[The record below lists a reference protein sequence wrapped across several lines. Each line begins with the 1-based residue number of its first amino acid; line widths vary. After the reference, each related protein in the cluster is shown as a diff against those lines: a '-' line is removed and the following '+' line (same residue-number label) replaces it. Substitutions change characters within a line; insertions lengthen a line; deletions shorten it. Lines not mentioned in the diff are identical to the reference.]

1 MTPLRMT
8 VVLESPQELAPSM
21 DRCGQELLRALRRW
35 PTEVDPVA
43 LQLGMP
49 RLARRLPR
57 VGERHAALNADRMA
71 ARFGSGAAR
80 VLAAR
85 PGGGVVHIVDHVYAN
100 LARLVPRSRV
110 GVYCHDLDA
119 FEAVLHPDRLARS
132 FAFRAMV
139 RQSLGGLS
147 HAGVVFHSTR
157 SMGNQLVELGVV
169 ERDRLVQAPFGVA
182 PEFSPNAPPG
192 KEPPAVLSAIAGR
205 PYLLNVAGA
214 IPRKRLDVLVAAFR
228 ELRRRHPELL
238 LVQVGART
246 LPTADPDTAAAI
258 LQPGPVD
265 DLALAA
271 LYRGAAAVCLTS
283 QAEGFGLPVL
293 EALACGAPVVSSDLE
308 NVREVAGDAALYL
321 PVGDVPAWVD
331 LVDELLEG
339 RLTLPTLSQRL
350 DQAAPFTWERHARIV
365 LDGYRRLTS

>member
-1 MTPLRMT
+1 L
-8 VVLESPQELAPSM
+8 
-21 DRCGQELLRALRRW
+21 
-35 PTEVDPVA
+35 
-43 LQLGMP
+43 
-49 RLARRLPR
+49 
-57 VGERHAALNADRMA
+57 
-71 ARFGSGAAR
+71 
-80 VLAAR
+80 
-85 PGGGVVHIVDHVYAN
+85 
-100 LARLVPRSRV
+100 
-110 GVYCHDLDA
+110 
-119 FEAVLHPDRLARS
+119 
-132 FAFRAMV
+132 
-139 RQSLGGLS
+139 
-147 HAGVVFHSTR
+147 VFHSTR

-182 PEFSPNAPPG
+182 PEFSPNAPAG
-192 KEPPAVLSAIAGR
+192 VEPPAVHSANAGR

-214 IPRKRLDVLVAAFR
+214 IPRKRLDVLVAVFQ

-271 LYRGAAAVCLTS
+271 LYRGATAVCVTS

-293 EALACGAPVVSSDLE
+293 EALACGALVVSSDLE

-350 DQAAPFTWERHARIV
+350 DQAAPFTWERHARVV